1 MWDTFPRDV
10 IEACLF
16 ADPDGSSETLAE
28 ADALPTLESAPHDG
42 SGDSLDRS
50 SPPDEPASLASPPA
64 RAAARADPALADPD
78 GSSETLAEA
87 DALPT
92 LESAPHDGSGD
103 SLDRSSP
110 PDEPASLASPPARA
124 AARADPAQPRN
135 ARLAARGTKRKAKAH
150 NHAPANGAPERR
162 CRVHG
167 CDAVCGPGYL
177 SKNRVCRE
185 HARACSVQ
193 LSACGSPMRF
203 CTRCTTFHTLGDFS
217 NGFRVCAA
225 QLRADARRRAAR
237 SSSRVSRVGSR
248 SDEEVSAM
256 ELEMLEDQIQAEVD
270 ERRKARVGNSEAFHA
285 GSQPGLRPGLG
296 PGLGSGMGHGLNLG
310 FPQPAPSRYF
320 RFFAPPIE
328 SVRSQDHHASI
339 CASIFSRFS
348 AGRTSSNSWASGALG
363 AMLPSPSLPL
373 SHASQYVR
381 VHPDETFTP
390 AYGRMNPHP
399 RASDDSFSVSLDQHA
414 ARQEMQTLTAMEPPG
429 NPRTWPETFFLG
441 GHEAPSA
448 FSGEEEIY
456 QPVQPSNAISHCF
469 VGFSHGPSHATK
481 VDGPDE
487 HEDALSGFLRDDGTP
502 NPTRPQY

>member
-1 MWDTFPRDV
+1 MWDTFSRDV

-16 ADPDGSSETLAE
+16 ADL
-28 ADALPTLESAPHDG
+28 
-42 SGDSLDRS
+42 
-50 SPPDEPASLASPPA
+50 
-64 RAAARADPALADPD
+64 D

-150 NHAPANGAPERR
+150 NHAPTNGAPERR

-217 NGFRVCAA
+217 KGFRVCTA
-225 QLRADARRRAAR
+225 QLRAAARRRAAR
-237 SSSRVSRVGSR
+237 SSRVSRVDSQ
-248 SDEEVSAM
+248 EVSAM
-256 ELEMLEDQIQAEVD
+256 ELGMLEDQIQAEVD

-285 GSQPGLRPGLG
+285 GLQPGLRPGLG

-328 SVRSQDHHASI
+328 SVRSQDHASI

-456 QPVQPSNAISHCF
+456 QPVQPSNEISQCF
-469 VGFSHGPSHATK
+469 VGFSHGPFHATK

>member
-1 MWDTFPRDV
+1 
-10 IEACLF
+10 
-16 ADPDGSSETLAE
+16 
-28 ADALPTLESAPHDG
+28 
-42 SGDSLDRS
+42 
-50 SPPDEPASLASPPA
+50 
-64 RAAARADPALADPD
+64 
-78 GSSETLAEA
+78 
-87 DALPT
+87 
-92 LESAPHDGSGD
+92 
-103 SLDRSSP
+103 
-110 PDEPASLASPPARA
+110 
-124 AARADPAQPRN
+124 
-135 ARLAARGTKRKAKAH
+135 
-150 NHAPANGAPERR
+150 
-162 CRVHG
+162 
-167 CDAVCGPGYL
+167 
-177 SKNRVCRE
+177 
-185 HARACSVQ
+185 
-193 LSACGSPMRF
+193 
-203 CTRCTTFHTLGDFS
+203 
-217 NGFRVCAA
+217 
-225 QLRADARRRAAR
+225 
-237 SSSRVSRVGSR
+237 
-248 SDEEVSAM
+248 
-256 ELEMLEDQIQAEVD
+256 MLEDQIQAEVD

-285 GSQPGLRPGLG
+285 GLQPGLRPGLG

-456 QPVQPSNAISHCF
+456 QPVQPSNEISHCF
-469 VGFSHGPSHATK
+469 VGFSHGPFHATK

>member
-16 ADPDGSSETLAE
+16 
-28 ADALPTLESAPHDG
+28 
-42 SGDSLDRS
+42 
-50 SPPDEPASLASPPA
+50 
-64 RAAARADPALADPD
+64 ADPD

-162 CRVHG
+162 CRVHA

-256 ELEMLEDQIQAEVD
+256 ELGMLEDQIQAEVD

-441 GHEAPSA
+441 GHEAPNA